1 MGTLSQYADL
11 FGKELAD
18 YFHKKSLEETREE
31 RAQTGATKIAKFDEA
46 VVSRALAVHALREA
60 FDTLQESAEEKEM
73 MRATLKKYEEVC
85 GEKNE
90 DFLARHEMQVVIPSG
105 QALAKKS
112 LADHLRKKYS
122 SVLQA
127 AKQPRQ

>member
-1 MGTLSQYADL
+1 MGTLAQYTDL
-11 FGKELAD
+11 FGKELVEH
-18 YFHKKSLEETREE
+18 FHTTSLEETREE
-31 RAQTGATKIAKFDEA
+31 RAQTGATKIAKYDEA
-46 VVSRALAVHALREA
+46 VVDRTLAVHALREA

-73 MRATLKKYEEVC
+73 MRAALKKYEEVC

-90 DFLARHEMQVVIPSG
+90 DFLARNEVQVVIPPG
-105 QALAKKS
+105 HALAKKT
-112 LADHLRKKYS
+112 LAEHLRKKYS